1 MHCELHLPFNNE
13 ASSIQKQLL
22 EWIAQELDYLKHKQQ
37 LQMTPSSKGEGLVN
51 DFKLNFDLSVS
62 HLAYLFKSF
71 TETGVIQNKNTS
83 ELIRFLTKFVK
94 TKKSEAVSYESF
106 RIKYYNA
113 ESGTKDAVKK
123 TLQSLINY
131 MNKN

>member
-1 MHCELHLPFNNE
+1 
-13 ASSIQKQLL
+13 
-22 EWIAQELDYLKHKQQ
+22 ELDYLKQKQL
-37 LQMTPSSKGEGLVN
+37 LQIASPLKGEGVIN

-123 TLQSLINY
+123 TLQLLINY